1 MREGYNV
8 RTNGKE
14 GYNMGKESS
23 VWNKRII
30 GVWRDDP
37 AKLLQDYA
45 FRTWAEALD
54 FCKRNRETFSVK
66 YHDIF

>member
-1 MREGYNV
+1 MRECYNV
-8 RTNGKE
+8 RTNEKE

-37 AKLLQDYA
+37 DKLLQDYA
-45 FRTWAEALD
+45 FRTWAEALE
-54 FCKRNRETFSVK
+54 FCKRNRETFSLK